1 MEATYIRVSTVK
13 QNSITQE
20 IKGIGQLYI
29 DKISGVTPFNQR
41 IQGSRLLSDIAIGK
55 VKHVY
60 VNRIDRLS
68 RHASEIMTTI
78 EYFKT
83 NNCQLTVTS
92 MGNIS
97 LFAEGKINFAFMMMV
112 SLYSQIAEQQ
122 KEEIKEKT
130 QEGIEEAK
138 KRGVF
143 KGRKKGTQENDNVFI
158 AKHKDIV
165 NCLKNGMSL
174 NKIVETTSKSKP
186 TIIKVKKLTIQ
197 KTE

>member
-1 MEATYIRVSTVK
+1 MKATYIRVSTSS
-13 QNSITQE
+13 QNTITQE
-20 IKGIGQLYI
+20 IKGVGQLYI

-92 MGNIS
+92 MGNIN
-97 LFAEGKINFAFMMMV
+97 LFEDGKINFAFMLMV

-122 KEEIKEKT
+122 KEEIREKT
-130 QEGIEEAK
+130 QEGIEAAK
-138 KRGVF
+138 KRGVY
-143 KGRKKGTQENDNVFI
+143 KGRKKNTKESDDVFK
-158 AKHKDIV
+158 AKHKDIA

-174 NKIVETTSKSKP
+174 NDIVQTTKKSKP
-186 TIIKVKKLTIQ
+186 TVIKLKKLLNT
-197 KTE
+197 